1 MRVAVSV
8 QVKRPGIS
16 ATRLRRI
23 VRHVMRREGA
33 PGKSEISVALVN
45 DPAMRW
51 LNRRHLGKDRATD
64 VLAFPLNETTS
75 KTGKRRRMP
84 RVQRGTQLGEVVV
97 SVDRAR
103 IQADDAGHGV
113 RTELALLTTH
123 GVLHLLGYDDRSR
136 RGTERMMRRARTL
149 LAEAGEQVKG

>member
-1 MRVAVSV
+1 MKVAVSV

-16 ATRLRRI
+16 ATHLRRI

-33 PGKSEISVALVN
+33 SKQSAISIALVN

-64 VLAFPLNETTS
+64 VLAFPLTETS
-75 KTGKRRRMP
+75 KTGRRSRMP
-84 RVQRGTQLGEVVV
+84 KVGRGEQLGEVVV
-97 SVDRAR
+97 CVDRAR
-103 IQADDAGHGV
+103 VQAGDAGHRV

-123 GVLHLLGYDDRSR
+123 GVLHLLGYDDKSR

-149 LAEAGEQVKG
+149 LAEAGEKVKG